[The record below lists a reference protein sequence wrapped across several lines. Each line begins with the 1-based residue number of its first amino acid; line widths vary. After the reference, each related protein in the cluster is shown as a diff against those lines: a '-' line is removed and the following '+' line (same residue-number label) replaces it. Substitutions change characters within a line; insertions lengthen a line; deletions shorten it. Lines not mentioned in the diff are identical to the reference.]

1 MARLTHPRRA
11 GRTPPAPR
19 RNGQRNPQDDQSKTG
34 WSALAIL
41 GRSSQTTS
49 ALTSLAQP
57 RAATHQEY
65 KIEVEIRN
73 SRFPEQGSFS
83 CGKLAAGFL
92 ASLQAELMYCPCF
105 PRLPLMS

>member
-65 KIEVEIRN
+65 KIEVGTRVQVFQRRN
-73 SRFPEQGSFS
+73 PSVAENAPLFS
-83 CGKLAAGFL
+83 T
-92 ASLQAELMYCPCF
+92 
-105 PRLPLMS
+105 RLCRLS